1 MKEYFDALEEAARFM
16 KADRLRQFFVMLSAI
31 GSPVPEMWEKY
42 KANLCEDFL
51 EHFHEDE
58 ERAYK
63 LGLIHIDRCLR
74 RHGSSL
80 LEAGLPVVEDDSTEF
95 GRERLQYSVSVQNA
109 FVEEWES
116 LLSSDQ
122 SRVFD
127 YFKLLMRGEQN
138 EKVLFLDGPGGS
150 G

>member
-1 MKEYFDALEEAARFM
+1 M

-63 LGLIHIDRCLR
+63 FGLIHIDRCLR
-74 RHGSSL
+74 RHAYSL
-80 LEAGLPVVEDDSTEF
+80 LEAGLPVVDDDSTEF

-116 LLSSDQ
+116 LLWSDQ

-127 YFKLLMRGEQN
+127 YLTLLMRGEQN